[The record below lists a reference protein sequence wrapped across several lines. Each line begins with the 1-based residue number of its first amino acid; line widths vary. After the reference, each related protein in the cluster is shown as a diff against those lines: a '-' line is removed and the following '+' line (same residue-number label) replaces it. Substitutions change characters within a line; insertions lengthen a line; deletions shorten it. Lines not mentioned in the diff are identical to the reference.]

1 MILKTHTLFRRSLA
15 LAMTVVLFN
24 STLVMCELVVFNNSQ
39 FDTRFILV
47 VQHILDSQEVNN
59 SKDSA
64 TQSGGEDCL
73 PDLYYSVATCA
84 NAPVDYEHMVLH
96 FNSISGKPLAP
107 LLDMAIQPPESL
119 S

>member
-1 MILKTHTLFRRSLA
+1 MILRTHTLFKRSLA
-15 LAMTVVLFN
+15 LATTVVLFN
-24 STLVMCELVVFNNSQ
+24 STLVMCELVLVNNSQ

-47 VQHILDSQEVNN
+47 VQHLLDSQEVNDT
-59 SKDSA
+59 KDSA
-64 TQSGGEDCL
+64 AQSSGEDSL
-73 PDLYYSVATCA
+73 PDLYHSVATCA
-84 NAPVDYEHMVLH
+84 NAPMDYEHMVLH